1 MSMNKK
7 EPSTAATEQG
17 KEKTIQLNY
26 ITISE
31 QSKADYID
39 TLNDIEM
46 YLTRAEAALEEVVED
61 YFETLN
67 PQYQDDADI
76 ITSCFPRYG
85 VFAHIVRDYLGKIR
99 DIVENAME

>member
-17 KEKTIQLNY
+17 TKQNIQLNY

-39 TLNDIEM
+39 TLNNIEM
-46 YLTRAEAALEEVVED
+46 YLARAEAALEEVVEN
-61 YFETLN
+61 YFEMLN

-76 ITSCFPRYG
+76 IANVFPRYG
-85 VFAHIVRDYLGKIR
+85 VFAHIVHDYLSKIR
-99 DIVENAME
+99 EIVESVME

>member
-7 EPSTAATEQG
+7 EPSTAATELGNKQ
-17 KEKTIQLNY
+17 TIQLNY

-76 ITSCFPRYG
+76 IKSSFPRYG